1 MSWSGRRG
9 VLFGAAV
16 VGSLAVVFAAFFPA
30 SMASAVGT
38 FSTRSLTLQGVGTV
52 GGSQF
57 SGTVNDLFNFTT
69 FTSSNVGSIQFDYCT
84 TAGGTCTV
92 PPGLS
97 TTSATL
103 SGTQGGA
110 TGFTLGTIGVTNG
123 HPYITRTA
131 ANINSSVALSYTLLG
146 VTNPSATN
154 TSFYVH
160 ITSYTGANLGGTAV
174 DNGTVAAST
183 ANQITLTGTM
193 PESLVFCA
201 GATISLNGGG
211 VPDCTTATSGAVSFN
226 QLFSPTATATAT
238 SQMAASTNA
247 STGYVIT
254 VNGPTLTAGSST
266 VTAMSTSGPS
276 TNGISQF
283 GMNLKQNITPAVG
296 TEVTPT
302 SNNANYRGEA
312 IPSSGYDLANDFKYV
327 NGGAVADSAQGSGAA
342 PTDIQI
348 YTSAYIVNVN
358 GAQAVGTYTTTLTYI
373 CTPTY

>member
-9 VLFGAAV
+9 VWFGAAV
-16 VGSLAVVFAAFFPA
+16 VGSLAVVLAAFFPP
-30 SMASAVGT
+30 SLASAVGT

-69 FTSSNVGSIQFDYCT
+69 FSTSTVGSIQFDYCT

-110 TGFTLGTIGVTNG
+110 TGFTLGAIGVTNG

-154 TSFYVH
+154 TPFYVH

-254 VNGPTLTAGSST
+254 VNGPTLTSGGNT
-266 VTAMSTSGPS
+266 VTAMSSVGPS
-276 TNGISQF
+276 TKGISQF
-283 GMNLKQNITPAVG
+283 G
-296 TEVTPT
+296 
-302 SNNANYRGEA
+302 
-312 IPSSGYDLANDFKYV
+312 
-327 NGGAVADSAQGSGAA
+327 
-342 PTDIQI
+342 
-348 YTSAYIVNVN
+348 
-358 GAQAVGTYTTTLTYI
+358 
-373 CTPTY
+373 

>member
-1 MSWSGRRG
+1 M
-9 VLFGAAV
+9 

-69 FTSSNVGSIQFDYCT
+69 FTNSNVGSIQFDYCT

-110 TGFTLGTIGVTNG
+110 TGFTLGAIGVTNG

-154 TSFYVH
+154 TPFYVH

-266 VTAMSTSGPS
+266 VTAMSTMGPS

-348 YTSAYIVNVN
+348 YTAAYIVNVN